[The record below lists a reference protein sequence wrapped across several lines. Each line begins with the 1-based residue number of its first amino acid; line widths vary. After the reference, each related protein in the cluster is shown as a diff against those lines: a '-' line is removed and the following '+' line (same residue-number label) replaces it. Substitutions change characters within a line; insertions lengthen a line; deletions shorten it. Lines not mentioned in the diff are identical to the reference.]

1 MVVAHEL
8 AVAKLA
14 ELYEVFS
21 AEPEQIATLVVIFMQ
36 LLTFA
41 ALLK

>member
-21 AEPEQIATLVVIFMQ
+21 AEPEHPTRTTIH
-36 LLTFA
+36 
-41 ALLK
+41 